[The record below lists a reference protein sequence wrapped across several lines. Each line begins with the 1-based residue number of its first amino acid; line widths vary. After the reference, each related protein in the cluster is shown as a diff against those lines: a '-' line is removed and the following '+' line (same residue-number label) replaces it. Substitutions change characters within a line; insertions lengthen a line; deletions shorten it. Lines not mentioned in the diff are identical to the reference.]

1 MLDHVRFL
9 RRFVAAPRTVG
20 AVAPS
25 SAALATEI
33 VRQARVASARTIVE
47 LGGGTGSFTR
57 RITEVAR
64 RDAVIVSIEINEAFA
79 EMLSRRFE
87 RVQVIAGSA
96 ERAGDYLRAAGR
108 SSSDCVV
115 SGLPWAAFDA
125 GLQSRLLMTIAGI
138 LADGGIFA
146 TFAYLHASKLPAAL
160 RFRDQLHAMF
170 STVRESSVVWRNIP
184 PAFVYG
190 CQLESGRPGRSR

>member
-1 MLDHVRFL
+1 MLDQVRFL
-9 RRFVAAPRTVG
+9 RTFVAHPRTVG

-25 SAALATEI
+25 SVALAREI
-33 VRQARVASARTIVE
+33 VRQARVAHAKTIVE

-57 RITEVAR
+57 EITEVAP
-64 RDAVIVSIEINEAFA
+64 RDSMIVSIEINAAFA

-96 ERAGDYLRAAGR
+96 ERAADYLRAAGR
-108 SSSDCVV
+108 SSADCVV

-125 GLQSRLLMTIAGI
+125 GLQSRLLTTITGI
-138 LADGGIFA
+138 LGDGGTFA
-146 TFAYLHASKLPAAL
+146 TFAYLHASKFPAAIH
-160 RFRDQLHAMF
+160 FRDLLYATF
-170 STVRESSVVWRNIP
+170 ASVRESRVVWRNLP

-190 CQLESGRPGRSR
+190 CEL